1 MYNED
6 VNELYDIV
14 PLGTPVKII
23 GEVYTG
29 RVLRVGVEPGPDV
42 FNVKTILTELGYY
55 QGELDG
61 IYDEATRAAVI
72 QFQNDFNIVADGV
85 VGVDTYNELQL
96 ARDQFLED
104 REP

>member
-23 GEVYTG
+23 GEVFTG
-29 RVLRVGVEPGPDV
+29 RVLRIGVEPGPDI
-42 FNVKTILTELGYY
+42 FEVKTILTELGYY

-61 IYDEATRAAVI
+61 IYDEATRDAVI
-72 QFQNDFNIVADGV
+72 QFQNDFNLVADGI
-85 VGVDTYNELQL
+85 VGVDTYEQLQL
-96 ARDQFLED
+96 SRDQYLED